1 MKLQL
6 KRPLVF
12 FDIESTGP
20 EKETDRI
27 IQLGFL
33 KILPND
39 EGERTWSTY
48 VNPGVPIPPE
58 ATEVHG
64 ITDVDVKDAPS
75 FASLA
80 PKLWGALSDCD
91 LGGYNARRF
100 DVPFLINEFARV
112 PGYESAGAY
121 LGTVAIIDPMRIFH
135 QREPRDLAA
144 AHRFFVGTD
153 FEGAHEA
160 MADVRAAWSVLQAQ
174 LERYEDLPTDVD
186 SLSDV
191 CAEESVDLERK
202 LVWKNNEVV
211 IAFGKM
217 RGKSLRWLLENDLGF
232 LQWMLN
238 PKNSF
243 PSDTKAI
250 IQHALSTKTAPTRSS
265 R

>member
-6 KRPLVF
+6 KRPLVI

-33 KILPND
+33 KILPD
-39 EGERTWSTY
+39 DQGERVWSTY
-48 VNPGVPIPPE
+48 LNPTVPIPPE

-64 ITDVDVKDAPS
+64 ITDEMVKDAPT

-100 DVPFLINEFARV
+100 DVPFLVNEFARV
-112 PGYESAGAY
+112 PGYENAGAFI
-121 LGTVAIIDPMRIFH
+121 GTVAILDPMRIFH

-144 AHRFFVGTD
+144 AHRFFLGRD
-153 FEGAHEA
+153 FDGAHEA
-160 MADVRAAWSVLQAQ
+160 MADVRAAWAVLQAQ
-174 LERYEDLPTDVD
+174 LERYPDLPTDVD

-191 CAEESVDLERK
+191 CAEEAVDLERK

-217 RGKSLRWLLENDLGF
+217 RGKSLRWLLEHDLGF
-232 LQWMLN
+232 LKWMLSE
-238 PKNSF
+238 KSGF
-243 PSDTKAI
+243 PADTKNI
-250 IQHALSTKTAPTRSS
+250 IRHALATKSAPTRSS